1 MCEAG
6 LACKLLNVCRL
17 ALEDEDHPL
26 HVPLQYMLER
36 LAAQSLEPKDLRF
49 IKERLNLYAS
59 NANNNLI

>member
-6 LACKLLNVCRL
+6 LACKLLSVCRL

-36 LAAQSLEPKDLRF
+36 LAAQSLEPKDLR
-49 IKERLNLYAS
+49 L
-59 NANNNLI
+59 AN